1 MCRGRI
7 KDPAMPRP
15 DDQPEEALSRLG
27 EELHAFETSRAR
39 TASPEANRSIG
50 EGYRLI
56 AELIGG
62 LLGGVGIG
70 WLVDRLAHTA
80 PWGIA
85 IGVSVGAG
93 FSVFMAV
100 RTAAR
105 MGKQAM
111 EKAGPVKS
119 VPFDD
124 DED

>member
-1 MCRGRI
+1 
-7 KDPAMPRP
+7 MPRP
-15 DDQPEEALSRLG
+15 DDQPEEALNRLG
-27 EELHAFETSRAR
+27 EELHAFEKSRAPGGLNMR
-39 TASPEANRSIG
+39 PDGSIG

-62 LLGGVGIG
+62 VLGGVGIG
-70 WLVDRLAHTA
+70 WFVDRLAHTA

-93 FSVFMAV
+93 ISVYMAA

-111 EKAGPVKS
+111 EKAGPVKA

>member
-1 MCRGRI
+1 
-7 KDPAMPRP
+7 MPKP
-15 DDQPEEALSRLG
+15 DDKPKEAFNRLD
-27 EELHAFETSRAR
+27 EELHAFEKSRAR
-39 TASPEANRSIG
+39 PASIGADRSIG
-50 EGYRLI
+50 EGYRLM

-70 WLVDRLAHTA
+70 WFVDRLAHTA

-93 FSVFMAV
+93 VSVYMAA

-111 EKAGPVKS
+111 EKAGPVES

>member
-1 MCRGRI
+1 
-7 KDPAMPRP
+7 MPRP
-15 DDQPEEALSRLG
+15 DDQPEEALNRLD
-27 EELHAFETSRAR
+27 EELHAFEKSRAR
-39 TASPEANRSIG
+39 TASPGADRSIG

-70 WLVDRLAHTA
+70 WFVDRLAHTA
-80 PWGIA
+80 PWGMA

-93 FSVFMAV
+93 FSVYMAV
-100 RTAAR
+100 RTAVR
-105 MGKQAM
+105 MGKQAQ
-111 EKAGPVKS
+111 EKAGPVQS

>member
-1 MCRGRI
+1 
-7 KDPAMPRP
+7 MPRP
-15 DDQPEEALSRLG
+15 DDQPEEALSRLD
-27 EELHAFETSRAR
+27 EELHAFEQSRAR
-39 TASPEANRSIG
+39 TASSGADRTIG

-70 WLVDRLAHTA
+70 WFVDRLAHTA
-80 PWGIA
+80 PWGMA

-93 FSVFMAV
+93 FSVYMAV
-100 RTAAR
+100 RTAVR
-105 MGKQAM
+105 MGKRAQ
-111 EKAGPVKS
+111 EKAGPVQS

>member
-1 MCRGRI
+1 
-7 KDPAMPRP
+7 MPRP
-15 DDQPEEALSRLG
+15 DDQPEEALGRLD
-27 EELHAFETSRAR
+27 EALHAFEKSRAR
-39 TASPEANRSIG
+39 PASSFGADRSIG

-70 WLVDRLAHTA
+70 WFVDRLAHTA

-93 FSVFMAV
+93 VSVYLAA

-111 EKAGPVKS
+111 EKAGPVEP

>member
-1 MCRGRI
+1 
-7 KDPAMPRP
+7 MPRP
-15 DDQPEEALSRLG
+15 DDQPEEALGRLD
-27 EELHAFETSRAR
+27 EALHAFEKSRAR
-39 TASPEANRSIG
+39 TGLNLRPDRSIG

-62 LLGGVGIG
+62 VLGGVGIG
-70 WLVDRLAHTA
+70 WFVDRLAHTA

-93 FSVFMAV
+93 ISVYMAA

-105 MGKQAM
+105 MGKQAL
-111 EKAGPVKS
+111 EKAGPVES

>member
-1 MCRGRI
+1 
-7 KDPAMPRP
+7 MPRP
-15 DDQPEEALSRLG
+15 DDQPEEALNRLG
-27 EELHAFETSRAR
+27 EELHAFEKTRAR
-39 TASPEANRSIG
+39 TGLNLGADRSVG

-70 WLVDRLAHTA
+70 WFVDRLAHTA
-80 PWGIA
+80 PWGMA

-93 FSVFMAV
+93 FSVYMAV
-100 RTAAR
+100 RTAVR
-105 MGKQAM
+105 MGKRAQ
-111 EKAGPVKS
+111 EKAGPVQS